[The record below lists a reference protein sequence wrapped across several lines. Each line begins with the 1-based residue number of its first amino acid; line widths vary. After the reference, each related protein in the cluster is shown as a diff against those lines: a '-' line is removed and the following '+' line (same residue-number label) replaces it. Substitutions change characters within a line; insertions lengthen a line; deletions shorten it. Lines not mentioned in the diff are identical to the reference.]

1 MPAHRWD
8 RLTKAQNDPAMLIPK
23 HLETA
28 LEWLRQVRCFGH
40 TTDGVPHHPTKI
52 LILPLVRTFLALLPF

>member
-1 MPAHRWD
+1 IDQAKCNMPAHRWD

-23 HLETA
+23 LLETA
-28 LEWLRQVRCFGH
+28 LEWLRQAHYLGH

-52 LILPLVRTFLALLPF
+52 LI